1 MSVGLKKLCRRSI
14 PLFLKCVL
22 YSLAVYFLFFAVY
35 AIGHIYFEI
44 GNPSVVLTEFLIA
57 TAIAIIKCV
66 PKGKP

>member
-1 MSVGLKKLCRRSI
+1 MFKTII

-22 YSLAVYFLFFAVY
+22 YSLTVYFLFFAVY
-35 AIGHIYFEI
+35 AIGHFYFEI

-57 TAIAIIKCV
+57 TAIAIFICV